1 MDDPSQPVQENTN
14 ATVSPQQ
21 ATVALV
27 DGPRLEHVC
36 YGSGVSPPG
45 GSRRWE
51 SESSTRWRPLRSS
64 QAQRNLVAKRRVVR
78 MLFVLV
84 AEFFICWTPLFL
96 VNLLSLYIP
105 RQVYAALGSFGVS
118 LVQLLA
124 YLSSCCNPLTYCFMN
139 AKFIQSFKLAFA
151 CTRRRPQASLR
162 GVALVSSF
170 RSVGVS
176 CHPDR
181 APLRASPGH
190 APACRNGASHV
201 TSQGT
206 NV

>member
-1 MDDPSQPVQENTN
+1 
-14 ATVSPQQ
+14 
-21 ATVALV
+21 
-27 DGPRLEHVC
+27 
-36 YGSGVSPPG
+36 
-45 GSRRWE
+45 
-51 SESSTRWRPLRSS
+51 
-64 QAQRNLVAKRRVVR
+64 

-151 CTRRRPQASLR
+151 CTRRRPSASLR
-162 GVALVSSF
+162 GVAVVSSF
-170 RSVGVS
+170 HTMGINNY
-176 CHPDR
+176 HQDP
-181 APLRASPGH
+181 SPRRPVPGLSSSY
-190 APACRNGASHV
+190 RNGATHDTV
-201 TSQGT
+201 LQGT
-206 NV
+206 GV